1 MCWRTRLGDADGMDR
16 RARRAIQAAP
26 PAAPVL
32 PGRGGSAA
40 GRTRLERLALAGAMW
55 SVLFAAAH
63 FYWAGGGR
71 LGTADNLGAISDRPL
86 FLAYD
91 LAAGLGLLCAAAVAT
106 VLARGLRG
114 GRLRSH
120 LLSATL
126 CGAVVALVRGVGG
139 LAQDAITVAMGRG
152 PGVGVIY
159 DLWFAV
165 AGVVFLVSA
174 QGLRRQVPGR

>member
-1 MCWRTRLGDADGMDR
+1 M
-16 RARRAIQAAP
+16 
-26 PAAPVL
+26 PVL
-32 PGRGGSAA
+32 PGPAA
-40 GRTRLERLALAGAMW
+40 SRTRFETLALAGATGA
-55 SVLFAAAH
+55 VLFAAAH

-91 LAAGLGLLCAAAVAT
+91 LAAGLGFLCAAAVAT
-106 VLARGLRG
+106 VLATGLLG

-126 CGAVVALVRGVGG
+126 CGAVLALVRGAGG

-152 PGVGVIY
+152 LGVGVMY
-159 DLWFAV
+159 DFWFAV

-174 QGLRRQVPGR
+174 RGLRRQVPGR